1 MTYIYKGVA
10 AGLMGALV
18 LSAYL
23 LLNVETGWMPA
34 LDFISLMGGLTGTG
48 ITGGWII
55 HFIVGGLLGAM
66 FAWLDPDLPGDSL
79 RQRGMILAS
88 LAWLLMMFFLM
99 PYAGYGVFGL
109 KEGVL
114 LPVGA
119 LVLHL
124 IFGIIM
130 GGTYSW
136 LVLQGMP
143 LRYRHARERTPPRPV
158 RTEEVA
164 APAEFKPSAVHTAE
178 TPEPAVHVPPTVEVV
193 RPSAVPLVPNKTVA
207 ATGLKRQRSGARR
220 QANGASAAGPDTRP
234 RPAPLNGGQGGAP
247 TKTASSEFP
256 AQRPPNG

>member
-1 MTYIYKGVA
+1 MEWNRARALPVVSPARRRGDRVTYIYKGVA

-79 RQRGMILAS
+79 RQRGMVLAS

-99 PYAGYGVFGL
+99 PFAGYGVFGL

-130 GGTYSW
+130 GGTYGW
-136 LVLQGMP
+136 LVVQGMP
-143 LRYRHARERTPPRPV
+143 LRYRHARERTPTRPV
-158 RTEEVA
+158 RAEEVA
-164 APAEFKPSAVHTAE
+164 APAEPKPSAVHTAE
-178 TPEPAVHVPPTVEVV
+178 TPEPAVHVPTTVEVV
-193 RPSAVPLVPNKTVA
+193 
-207 ATGLKRQRSGARR
+207 
-220 QANGASAAGPDTRP
+220 
-234 RPAPLNGGQGGAP
+234 
-247 TKTASSEFP
+247 
-256 AQRPPNG
+256 